1 MTRIRS
7 PEIVIPRSAGIVENL
22 SDQLTERQLFGGVD
36 GANKKEHILAKRM
49 DSIVNLQE
57 PKRAGSEV
65 DDSDHVEDIKSSDM
79 SEFSMKKEEEILV
92 GELNSSL
99 VLE

>member
-1 MTRIRS
+1 MI
-7 PEIVIPRSAGIVENL
+7 IPRSAGIIENL
-22 SDQLTERQLFGGVD
+22 ADQLTERQLFGEVN
-36 GANKKEHILAKRM
+36 GANRKENILVKRM

-79 SEFSMKKEEEILV
+79 SEFSVKKEEEILV
-92 GELNSSL
+92 GELDSSL
-99 VLE
+99 VMG